1 MMGRW
6 HSLIFMLSCI
16 MLLRIMRFLDRDE
29 ELSRLDR
36 LARRPGGGLAV
47 VYGRRRVGKTR
58 LLLQWCERN
67 DGLYTVADQS
77 SADIQRRYFAQV
89 AARRLPGF
97 ADVDYPDWRSLL
109 ARLSA
114 EARTSRWRGP
124 IVLDEFPYLVLSS
137 PEIPSVLQHW
147 VDHDARRAGLVVAVA
162 GSSQRMMQGLT
173 LSADAPLYGRAR
185 ELLELAPLDAAY
197 LAEALGTR
205 RIGDLI
211 EHYAAWGGIPR
222 YWELAADESGAAVQ
236 RIERLVLD
244 PLGPLHREPDRL
256 LLEEIPSAAEVRPLL
271 DAIGAGAHR
280 VSEIAGRVGRPATSM
295 SRPLDRLVGMGLV
308 RREVP
313 FGESEKKSRRSLYKI
328 GDPFFRL
335 WFRVV
340 APNRAT
346 LASGTSRTR
355 LDLLAGL
362 WPTLMASAWEELCRS
377 RLPKQR
383 KSAALARSGPWGP
396 AGRWWK
402 GGMAEWDIVAE
413 SAGGKRLLLG
423 EAKWSRKPFT
433 SRSIATEIRTLVA
446 KPIPDLPAKYKRL
459 EVVRAL
465 FVPEIAADLRRRRA
479 DCLVVTG
486 RDLLS

>member
-1 MMGRW
+1 MI
-6 HSLIFMLSCI
+6 LMLGSI
-16 MLLRIMRFLDRDE
+16 MLFRIMKFLDRGE

-36 LARRPGGGLAV
+36 LARRSGGGLAV

-58 LLLQWCERN
+58 LLLQWCDRH

-77 SADIQRRYFAQV
+77 SADIQRRYFARV
-89 AARRLPGF
+89 VARRLSGF

-109 ARLSA
+109 VRLSA
-114 EARTSRWRGP
+114 EAHASRWRGP
-124 IVLDEFPYLVLSS
+124 IVFDELPYLVLSS
-137 PEIPSVLQHW
+137 PEIPSILQHW
-147 VDHDARRAGLVVAVA
+147 VDHEARHAGLVVAVA
-162 GSSQRMMQGLT
+162 GSSQRMMQGLA

-185 ELLELAPLDAAY
+185 ELLELAPLDAVY
-197 LAEALGTR
+197 LAAALGTR
-205 RIGDLI
+205 RVGDLI

-222 YWELAADESGAAVQ
+222 YWELAAEEGGTPVQ

-256 LLEEIPSAAEVRPLL
+256 LLEEVPSAVEVRPLL
-271 DAIGAGAHR
+271 DAIGGGAHR

-346 LASGTSRTR
+346 LAAGTSRTR

-362 WPTLMASAWEELCRS
+362 WPALMASAWEELCRW
-377 RLPKQR
+377 RIPRQR
-383 KSAALARSGPWGP
+383 RSAALARSGPWGP

-402 GGMAEWDIVAE
+402 GGMAEWDIVAA
-413 SAGGKRLLLG
+413 SMDGKKLLLG
-423 EAKWSRKPFT
+423 EAKWSAKPYT
-433 SRSIATEIRTLVA
+433 TRSLATEVRALVA

-459 EVVRAL
+459 QVVRAL
-465 FVPEIAADLRRRRA
+465 FVPDIVADERRHRT

-486 RDLLS
+486 RNLLS

>member
-1 MMGRW
+1 
-6 HSLIFMLSCI
+6 
-16 MLLRIMRFLDRDE
+16 MLLRIMKFLDRDE
-29 ELSRLDR
+29 ELARLDR

-58 LLLQWCERN
+58 LLLQWCDRHG
-67 DGLYTVADQS
+67 GLYTVADQS
-77 SADIQRRYFAQV
+77 SADIQRRYFAQEI
-89 AARRLPGF
+89 ARRLPGF

-109 ARLSA
+109 VRLA
-114 EARTSRWRGP
+114 TEARASRWRGP
-124 IVLDEFPYLVLSS
+124 IVFDELPYLVLSS

-147 VDHDARRAGLVVAVA
+147 IDHDALRAGLVVAVA

-185 ELLELAPLDAAY
+185 ELMEVVPLDAVF
-197 LAEALGTR
+197 LAQALGPR

-222 YWELAADESGAAVQ
+222 YWELAAEESGTPV
-236 RIERLVLD
+236 RCIERLVLD

-256 LLEEIPSAAEVRPLL
+256 LLEEVPSAVEARPLL
-271 DAIGAGAHR
+271 DAIGGGAHR
-280 VSEIAGRVGRPATSM
+280 VSDIAGRIGRPATSM
-295 SRPLDRLVGMGLV
+295 SRPLERLVGMGLV

-313 FGESEKKSRRSLYKI
+313 FGESEKKSRRSLYDI

-346 LASGTSRTR
+346 LAAGTSHTR
-355 LDLLAGL
+355 LKLLAGL
-362 WPTLMASAWEELCRS
+362 WPMLTASAWEELCRS
-377 RLPKQR
+377 RIPRLQG
-383 KSAALARSGPWGP
+383 SGALARSGPWGA

-402 GGMAEWDIVAE
+402 GSSAEWDVVAE
-413 SAGGKRLLLG
+413 STDGKRLLLG

-433 SRSIATEIRTLVA
+433 NRALDTEIHTLVA
-446 KPIPDLPAKYKRL
+446 KPVPDLPAKYRRL

-465 FVPEIAADLRRRRA
+465 FVPEIAPDLRRRRA

-486 RDLLS
+486 RDLLR

>member
-1 MMGRW
+1 
-6 HSLIFMLSCI
+6 LIFKPHSI
-16 MLLRIMRFLDRDE
+16 MLCSIMIFLDRHE
-29 ELSRLDR
+29 ELSRLDA
-36 LARRPGGGLAV
+36 LARQRGGGLAV
-47 VYGRRRVGKTR
+47 VYGRRRIGKTR
-58 LLLQWCERN
+58 LLLQWCDRH

-77 SADIQRRYFAQV
+77 SADIQRRYFAQE

-97 ADVDYPDWRSLL
+97 GDVDYPDWRSLL

-114 EARTSRWRGP
+114 EARASRWRGP

-147 VDHDARRAGLVVAVA
+147 IDHDARQAGLVVAVA
-162 GSSQRMMQGLT
+162 GSSQRMMQGLA

-185 ELLELAPLDAAY
+185 ELMELAPLDAVY
-197 LAEALGTR
+197 LADALGTR
-205 RIGDLI
+205 RIRELV

-222 YWELAADESGAAVQ
+222 YWELATEESGAPVQ

-256 LLEEIPSAAEVRPLL
+256 LLEEVPSAVEVRPLL
-271 DAIGAGAHR
+271 DAIGGGAHR

-362 WPTLMASAWEELCRS
+362 WPSLMASAWEELCRW
-377 RLPKQR
+377 RLPRQR
-383 KSAALARSGPWGP
+383 KSAVPARTGPWGP

-402 GGMAEWDIVAE
+402 GGMAEWDIVAK
-413 SAGGKRLLLG
+413 SQDGKKLLLG
-423 EAKWSRKPFT
+423 EAKWSAKPFT
-433 SRSIATEIRTLVA
+433 TRSLAAESRALAA
-446 KPIPDLPAKYKRL
+446 KPMPDLPARYRKL
-459 EVVRAL
+459 EMVRAL
-465 FVPEIAADLRRRRA
+465 FVPEIAADVRRRRA

-486 RDLLS
+486 RDLLF

>member
-1 MMGRW
+1 MK
-6 HSLIFMLSCI
+6 
-16 MLLRIMRFLDRDE
+16 FLNRDA

-36 LARRPGGGLAV
+36 LAGRRGGGLAV

-58 LLLQWCERN
+58 LLLHWCDRH

-89 AARRLPGF
+89 AARRLPSF

-109 ARLSA
+109 ARLAA
-114 EARTSRWRGP
+114 EARASRWRGP
-124 IVLDEFPYLVLSS
+124 IVFDELPYLVLTS

-147 VDHDARRAGLVVAVA
+147 IDHDARRAGLVVAVA
-162 GSSQRMMQGLT
+162 GSSQRMMQALT
-173 LSADAPLYGRAR
+173 LSADAPLFGRAR
-185 ELLELAPLDAAY
+185 ELLELAPLDGVY
-197 LAEALGTR
+197 LAQALGTR

-222 YWELAADESGAAVQ
+222 YWELAAEESGPPVQ
-236 RIERLVLD
+236 RVERLVLD

-256 LLEEIPSAAEVRPLL
+256 LLEEIPSAVEVRPLL
-271 DAIGAGAHR
+271 DAIGGGAHR
-280 VSEIAGRVGRPATSM
+280 VSEIAGRIGRPATSM

-346 LASGTSRTR
+346 LASGTTRTR
-355 LDLLAGL
+355 LDLLAGF
-362 WPTLMASAWEELCRS
+362 WPALMASSWEELCRW
-377 RLPKQR
+377 RLPRQR
-383 KSAALARSGPWGP
+383 RSTALARSGPWGP

-402 GGMAEWDIVAE
+402 GGMAEWDIVAR
-413 SAGGKRLLLG
+413 STDGRRLLLG
-423 EAKWSRKPFT
+423 EAKWSTKPFT
-433 SRSIATEIRTLVA
+433 NRSLATAIRALVA
-446 KPIPDLPAKYKRL
+446 KPIPDLPAKYKKL

-465 FVPEIAADLRRRRA
+465 CVPEIAQGVRRRQA

-486 RDLLS
+486 RDLL